1 MPDTPIVLT
10 VPSGSQTSSAFAL
23 PDASRQWAVFV
34 SSMAGNTVRCQF
46 ATASGGTSTSFATY
60 VTFAGNDFLVGSG
73 TATPAVAVIEALPSP
88 FGRIQ
93 LGAAVSSTVSC
104 TLMTVNRR

>member
-23 PDASRQWAVFV
+23 PDASRQCAVSV

-46 ATASGGTSTSFATY
+46 ATASDGTTTSFATY
-60 VTFAGNDFLVGSG
+60 VTFAGNDFLIASG
-73 TATPAVAVIEALPSP
+73 TVQPAVAVIEAPPSP
-88 FGRIQ
+88 FGRLS
-93 LGAAVSSTVSC
+93 LGAATVSTVSA
-104 TLMTVNRR
+104 TLVPVNRR

>member
-60 VTFAGNDFLVGSG
+60 VTFAGNDFLIASG
-73 TATPAVAVIEALPSP
+73 TVQPAVAVIEAPPSP
-88 FGRIQ
+88 FGRLS
-93 LGAAVSSTVSC
+93 LGAATVSTVSA
-104 TLMTVNRR
+104 TLVPVNRR